1 MRLPSRL
8 ALCSMVCWSI
18 LALAPHGLGQRYQGK
33 QLVKAEL
40 LADTSTIVP
49 GKPFTVGLLLRMASS
64 WHTYWKFSG
73 DAGLPT
79 ELKWKLPPGWKIGDI
94 QWPIPLKTIDP
105 GDIQTYG
112 YVDEVLLMQEVTP
125 PPKIENSPIEL
136 GADASW
142 LVCANICI
150 PGSAT
155 LQLELPISATSQPAN
170 TELFARYRRLLPQ
183 NWPGAN
189 VAAAEW
195 RRAGSDLRLKVT
207 SEALADYPAL
217 EFFPLPDQATVVG
230 HPTIESRNK
239 NEIVF
244 RIPIESSGK
253 NLSSIAGLIVFSEQP
268 NGEDRAAWQIAV
280 PSTVS
285 AARPAPARGI
295 FTFLLFGFL
304 GGIILNLMPCV
315 LPVISLK
322 IFGFIQQAGQ
332 SRQKILRSGVAFA
345 LGIFAWF
352 IALALLLIALKAAGR
367 DVTWGGFQFT
377 NAYFVLAL
385 SVIVLVF
392 ALNLFG
398 VFEISLPQSMTRGLL
413 STTERKDNVGSFF
426 QGVFATV
433 LATPCTAPFLGT
445 ALGFAF
451 SQSPAIILLI
461 FVAIAAGMSA
471 PYLLLSAQPAWLRLL
486 PKPGPWM
493 LHVKQFMGFLLLATL
508 LFLLYVLGAQRG
520 LEGAIWASCFLLV
533 ISVACWMKG
542 AFVLPTASVL
552 KRSVVLVLMLVLVF
566 MSGIYFIGNK
576 FYSAN
581 IGSAD
586 SRLRGDWQA
595 FTPERLQ
602 AELERGR
609 FVFVDFTAAW
619 CLTCKFNE
627 ASVLESAEVR
637 QAFQRH
643 GIVKLKADWTN
654 GDPAITK
661 LLQHFGRPG
670 VPLYV
675 LYPGKNEEP
684 IVFPELLTKSMVLEK
699 LETSAR
705 SVRSEASVLES
716 AEVRQAFQRHGIVKL
731 KADWTNGDPAITKL
745 LQHFGR
751 PGVPLYVLYPGKNEE
766 PIVFPELLTK
776 SMVLEKLETSARS
789 V

>member
-1 MRLPSRL
+1 MRLASRV
-8 ALCSMVCWSI
+8 ATYFAAWSI
-18 LALAPHGLGQRYQGK
+18 LALAPQSQAQVYQGK
-33 QLVKAEL
+33 ELVKAEL
-40 LADTSTIVP
+40 LADTSSIVP
-49 GKPFTVGLLLRMASS
+49 GKSFTIGLLLRMAPA
-64 WHTYWKFSG
+64 WHTYWTFSG

-79 ELKWKLPPGWKIGDI
+79 ELKWKLPPGWKVGEI

-105 GDIQTYG
+105 GDIETYG
-112 YVDEVLLMQEVTP
+112 YENEVLLMQEITP
-125 PPKIENSPIEL
+125 PQKLDNSEVKL
-136 GADASW
+136 SAEANW
-142 LVCANICI
+142 LVCEKICI

-155 LQLELPISATSQPAN
+155 LQLELPVSTTSQPAN
-170 TELFARYRRLLPQ
+170 SELFARYRHLLPQ
-183 NWPGAN
+183 NWPGSN
-189 VAAAEW
+189 VASANW
-195 RRAGSDLRLKVT
+195 SRVGRDLRLKIT
-207 SEALADYPAL
+207 SETLANYPAL
-217 EFFPLPDQATVVG
+217 DFFPLPGQGVVVG

-239 NEIVF
+239 NEVTF
-244 RIPIESSGK
+244 RVPIESSEK
-253 NLSSIAGLIVFSEQP
+253 NLSSIPGLIVFSQQP
-268 NGEDRAAWQIAV
+268 NGEDRAAWQISAA
-280 PSTVS
+280 PTVS
-285 AARPAPARGI
+285 AASAAPARGI

-332 SRQKILRSGVAFA
+332 SRRKVLRSGIAFTA
-345 LGIFAWF
+345 GIFAWF
-352 IALALLLIALKAAGR
+352 VGLALLLIVLKGAGR

-385 SVIVLVF
+385 SIIVLVF

-398 VFEISLPQSMTRGLL
+398 VFEISLPQGLTRGLL
-413 STTERKDNVGSFF
+413 STTESRNDLGSFL

-451 SQSPAIILLI
+451 SQSPAVILAM
-461 FVAIAAGMSA
+461 FVAIATGMSA
-471 PYLLLSAQPAWLRLL
+471 PYLLLSAQPAWLRFL

-542 AFVLPTASVL
+542 AFVLPTASTA
-552 KRSVVLVLMLVLVF
+552 KRTVVLVLMLVLVLG
-566 MSGIYFIGNK
+566 SGIYFIGGK
-576 FYSAN
+576 FRSTNVAL
-581 IGSAD
+581 AD

-602 AELERGR
+602 AELEQGHS
-609 FVFVDFTAAW
+609 VFVDFTAAW

-627 ASVLESAEVR
+627 ANVLESAEVR
-637 QAFQRH
+637 DAFQRH
-643 GIVKLKADWTN
+643 AIVKLKADWTN

-661 LLQHFGRPG
+661 LLQTFGRPG

-684 IVFPELLTKSMVLEK
+684 IVFPEVLTKGMVLEK
-699 LETSAR
+699 LQTAAR
-705 SVRSEASVLES
+705 SVA
-716 AEVRQAFQRHGIVKL
+716 AQ
-731 KADWTNGDPAITKL
+731 
-745 LQHFGR
+745 
-751 PGVPLYVLYPGKNEE
+751 
-766 PIVFPELLTK
+766 
-776 SMVLEKLETSARS
+776 
-789 V
+789 